1 VKKRKQFA
9 LQAVVTIVCFLTG
22 VVMAAQWRTQTT
34 IRQTPILA
42 SPVEQAYMVRNL
54 VEGNARLRREVDQLE
69 VQVAAFREDNRQA
82 SLQALVEELT
92 RLKVANGLVEVS
104 GPGVQ
109 ITLDGEISVYDLQD
123 MVNDLRNA
131 GAEAISLNGQ
141 RIVAASIVAAQ
152 GQRTVVDGVT
162 ITGPY
167 ILQAIGDPE
176 TIEEAVT
183 RRGGILDL
191 MKGTYAGLDVK
202 TEHRQSLVL
211 PVFRRSYQFV
221 YAAAVR

>member
-1 VKKRKQFA
+1 MKHRNQPA
-9 LQAVVTIVCFLTG
+9 LQAIVTIVCFLTG
-22 VVMAAQWRTQTT
+22 VVMAAQWRTQAT

-54 VEGNARLRREVDQLE
+54 VEGNARLRSEVEQLE
-69 VQVAAFREDNRQA
+69 TQVIAFQEDNRQA
-82 SLQALVEELT
+82 SLQVLVEELT
-92 RLKVANGLVEVS
+92 RLKVANGLVEVN

-123 MVNDLRNA
+123 MVNELRNA

-162 ITGPY
+162 VTGPY
-167 ILQAIGDPE
+167 LLQAVGDPE
-176 TIEEAVT
+176 TIEEAIT

-191 MKGTYAGLDVK
+191 MKGTYSGLHVQ

-211 PVFRRSYQFV
+211 PVFRRPYQFV
-221 YAAAVR
+221 HAAVVR